1 MENWKNLFYETA
13 EDYYLKDCMS
23 NFLLARQLIIDK
35 IENVL
40 SPLKRIDEN
49 LYYIEDQSLVR
60 VGNIE
65 INFLTEFILPGRDID
80 TIRVVKRNLVTDEEE
95 LSVKIHI
102 NDNGGSIQYGD
113 NKPEKVTEE
122 NIDLLLKHLL
132 MDSFK

>member
-1 MENWKNLFYETA
+1 M
-13 EDYYLKDCMS
+13 
-23 NFLLARQLIIDK
+23 LARQLIIDK

-40 SPLKRIDEN
+40 SPLKKIDEN
-49 LYYIEDQSLVR
+49 LYCIEGQSLVR
-60 VGNIE
+60 VGKIE
-65 INFLTEFILPGRDID
+65 INFLTEFILPGQDIE